1 MNTYQAIGY
10 GIVHGLSEF
19 WPASS
24 GAHHFIVSYILDWPV
39 PTGAFAG
46 ALALGALLALL
57 VYFRHEWA
65 SMISCFLK
73 VVLFRKKPMT
83 LDERLPFF
91 LTLSTL
97 PPALAWFYLRERIS
111 NLNWSPL
118 SIAIVLGLA
127 GIPLVL
133 TDSRSRKTRGNF
145 DWNLLDALFVGV
157 CQIAELIPGV
167 GRMTGLLV
175 GAFLRN
181 YNRESAVRYS
191 LFASAPLLAGSAYQ
205 FLRDVHF
212 HSPQPMEDTIWLS
225 FYVAILVTFLVS
237 LLAIGGLMKHIQRNG
252 FGKLVAYRI
261 LIAGVVG
268 AVFWIRSRSGA

>member
-24 GAHHFIVSYILDWPV
+24 GAHHFLVSYILDWPV
-39 PTGAFAG
+39 PNGAFAG

-57 VYFRHEWA
+57 VYFRHEW
-65 SMISCFLK
+65 SCMISCFLK

-91 LTLSTL
+91 LALTTL
-97 PPALAWFYLRERIS
+97 PPALAWIYLRERIGQ
-111 NLNWSPL
+111 LEWSPL
-118 SIAIVLGLA
+118 WIAAVLALA
-127 GIPLVL
+127 GIPLIL
-133 TDSRSRKTRGNF
+133 TDSRSRKTKGNF
-145 DWNLLDALFVGV
+145 DWNWFDALLVGF

-167 GRMTGLLV
+167 GRMTGLLI
-175 GAFLRN
+175 GAFMRN
-181 YNRESAVRYS
+181 YTRESAVRYS

-205 FLRDVHF
+205 FLRDVNF
-212 HSPQPMEDTIWLS
+212 HSPQPMEDTTWLS
-225 FYVAILVTFLVS
+225 FYVAILITFLVS

-252 FGKLVAYRI
+252 FGKLAAYRI
-261 LIAGVVG
+261 LVACAVGV
-268 AVFWIRSRSGA
+268 VFWIRSRSGA